1 MKSVILASIVFFAS
15 TGLSGQ
21 STSTAREWAGVW
33 QMSTAANKPGGSI
46 TLADDGGVLTG
57 VIVFN
62 VMSREIGQRIGIE
75 TRTMVNPHIQGNRLV
90 FQVRRI
96 LKPHLEGDP
105 STADDVPDP
114 ADIADM
120 TLTLSSIGNAVLAC
134 PKCGDASSTEV
145 KKLE

>member
-1 MKSVILASIVFFAS
+1 MKNLIFASIVFFA
-15 TGLSGQ
+15 TANLSGQ
-21 STSTAREWAGVW
+21 STSTARGWAGVW

-75 TRTMVNPHIQGNRLV
+75 TRTMVNPHIQGNTLV

-114 ADIADM
+114 ADIAGM
-120 TLTLSSIGNAVLAC
+120 TLTLSAVGKAVLTC
-134 PKCGDASSTEV
+134 PKCGDASPTEL